1 MAVSA
6 EAGLAAGGSLMANV
20 IRLLG
25 TPSIEID
32 GVPVTGPRGRKSWAV
47 LALAVLS
54 DRPPERSRVAR
65 LLFPDAGDP
74 LGALRWAL
82 AELRRALG
90 GSASMSGDPL
100 VLQLAERTVVDVLVV
115 PGSRDLDPSGLS
127 QLSAELLAG
136 MTFSGCDAFESW
148 LLVERRRLAAA
159 AEATIHE
166 AAMAR
171 LGAGR
176 PLVAVRF
183 AARAVEL
190 NPFEESHHT
199 LLVRSL
205 AASGDRA
212 AALAA
217 AESCGDLFRRELGA
231 DPSRAVREAVDV
243 AAGATSA
250 PRLTG
255 VAAARAQLQAGKA
268 AIVAGAVDAGLDCLR
283 RAVHESRFA
292 DDDDL
297 IVAALTELGSALVHS
312 VRGRDDEGA
321 VVLHE
326 AIDRAARASPA
337 AAATACRE
345 LGFVDVQA
353 GRRERSALWLDRARE
368 LAGDDDGALAAIGGV
383 RGMMLSDQG
392 RYPEALDVLTDSVAR
407 ALRCESRR
415 QAAWSASQIGR
426 LQLLRGDAQAA
437 HRALAQSLQLVRSE
451 RWLAFFPWPE
461 SFSAELDA
469 LDGRTRQAERRL
481 TEAFALACQLGD
493 PCWEGITARGLGLL
507 ESRHD
512 PDAALAR
519 LRDALA
525 RCVRWPDAYQW
536 VRGYVLDAMCTVAA
550 AAGDV
555 GAPALADDMLRLAAR
570 TDMRELVVRAH
581 LHRAR
586 LGIPGALDAAQMAAA
601 SIDNPALGALSAAGV
616 AAR

>member
-1 MAVSA
+1 
-6 EAGLAAGGSLMANV
+6 
-20 IRLLG
+20 
-25 TPSIEID
+25 
-32 GVPVTGPRGRKSWAV
+32 V

-65 LLFPDAGDP
+65 LLFPDAADP

-100 VLQLAERTVVDVLVV
+100 VLQLAERTVVDVLEV
-115 PGSRDLDPSGLS
+115 PGSRDLDLSGLS

-353 GRRERSALWLDRARE
+353 G
-368 LAGDDDGALAAIGGV
+368 
-383 RGMMLSDQG
+383 
-392 RYPEALDVLTDSVAR
+392 PAR
-407 ALRCESRR
+407 AF
-415 QAAWSASQIGR
+415 G
-426 LQLLRGDAQAA
+426 
-437 HRALAQSLQLVRSE
+437 
-451 RWLAFFPWPE
+451 
-461 SFSAELDA
+461 
-469 LDGRTRQAERRL
+469 
-481 TEAFALACQLGD
+481 
-493 PCWEGITARGLGLL
+493 
-507 ESRHD
+507 
-512 PDAALAR
+512 
-519 LRDALA
+519 
-525 RCVRWPDAYQW
+525 
-536 VRGYVLDAMCTVAA
+536 AMA
-550 AAGDV
+550 
-555 GAPALADDMLRLAAR
+555 
-570 TDMRELVVRAH
+570 
-581 LHRAR
+581 
-586 LGIPGALDAAQMAAA
+586 
-601 SIDNPALGALSAAGV
+601 
-616 AAR
+616 